1 MWRLRQFC
9 ESNKIYVHNAH
20 LLIFG
25 SLGDA
30 IGEVIVGVV
39 VDVVGSRLND
49 VSCFFR
55 TLVRLEL

>member
-9 ESNKIYVHNAH
+9 ESNKISVHNAH

-25 SLGDA
+25 SLDDA

-39 VDVVGSRLND
+39 VDVVGSRLNGCLASSERWF
-49 VSCFFR
+49 V
-55 TLVRLEL
+55 